1 MFTDKVRIHW
11 DNASARG
18 GWCMPAPGAQHQY
31 PLEATLKIDADQVW
45 WTTESGRVTTVTK
58 GLIFGATRV
67 GRPLPALKTLKSIS
81 VLSQH
86 LNHNAPPEEA
96 SVLYENSPYWVL
108 HAVELKQ
115 GRTDKPPG
123 IRRILFESQE
133 AGAKSCTDAVVDCAG
148 IGQTIRS
155 VLVLLNPFSGT
166 KRGRKYYRTVVKPMF
181 DIAGVSVHLHE
192 TTHIN
197 HATEITRSIN
207 LNPYSA
213 IVTIGGDGVFHEAIN
228 GLLTRPDWEEARRV
242 PVGFIGGGSANAM
255 NKNLMTQ
262 SRELATLTVI
272 KGATRPL
279 DIFSISQNDTVLY
292 SHLAVM
298 WTLLAD
304 LDFESER
311 YRWMGGERMTV
322 AAIIRL
328 FRLRTY
334 RGKLYLLPSSA
345 QADAHDESAAP
356 RTPGGQHGP
365 ARRFTANPTAHL
377 AWPRKI
383 DTTFNYFVAT
393 NLAWVSDQFMAAP
406 ASRLADGLLHV
417 VWSEGMTVVQALSSL
432 LDQGSGK
439 YLESPVMKCE
449 RVKAFVIDP
458 QGWSWDK
465 GGLKDVKAGR
475 YMDVSGEQVPYLPT
489 RVEVHPAIMN
499 VLAPDWLD
507 EEEWTRIAD
516 KAKRNK

>member
-11 DNASARG
+11 DNASAPG
-18 GWCMPAPGAQHQY
+18 GWCMPAPGAHHQY

-45 WTTESGRVTTVTK
+45 WTTESGRVTTVPK
-58 GLIFGATRV
+58 SLIFGATRV
-67 GRPLPALKTLKSIS
+67 ARPLPAAKTLKSTT
-81 VLSQH
+81 VLSQ
-86 LNHNAPPEEA
+86 N
-96 SVLYENSPYWVL
+96 LYNTADAAVFNIENSPYWIL

-115 GRTDKPPG
+115 GRTDKQPG
-123 IRRILFESQE
+123 IRRILFESQDV
-133 AGAKSCTDAVVDCAG
+133 GAKACTDAVVDCAG
-148 IGQTIRS
+148 IGQTVRS

-166 KRGRKYYRTVVKPMF
+166 KRGKQYYRTVVKPMF
-181 DIAGVSVHLHE
+181 DIAGITVHLQE

-197 HATEITRSIN
+197 HAAEITRSIN
-207 LNPYSA
+207 LNLYSA
-213 IVTIGGDGVFHEAIN
+213 VVTIGGDGVFHEAIN

-272 KGATRPL
+272 KGQTRPL
-279 DIFSISQNDTVLY
+279 DIFSVSQNDTVVY

-328 FRLRTY
+328 IRLRTY
-334 RGKLYLLPSSA
+334 RGKLYLLPTS
-345 QADAHDESAAP
+345 QADAYDESATP

-365 ARRFTANPTAHL
+365 ARRFTASPTAHL
-377 AWPRKI
+377 AWPRKL

-393 NLAWVSDQFMAAP
+393 NLPWVSDQFMAAP
-406 ASRLADGLLHV
+406 ASRLADGTLHV
-417 VWSEGMTVVQALSSL
+417 VWSEGMTLVQALASL
-432 LDQGSGK
+432 IDQGSGN
-439 YLESPVMKCE
+439 YLTSPVMNVE

-458 QGWSWDK
+458 HGWSWDK
-465 GGLKDVKAGR
+465 KGLKDVHAGK
-475 YMDVSGEQVPYLPT
+475 YMDVSGEQVSYLPT

-507 EEEWTRIAD
+507 EEEWTRIAE
-516 KAKRNK
+516 KAKRAK